1 MKAQSSVAT
10 HVQEPMK
17 LLGMSPIFLALAL
30 VGETLLTLIC
40 GFLIGNVAGFV
51 AFIVSLPFA
60 VGYCIKLRRNEPHC
74 DTLFLLP
81 NAFFKGKPIRHLVA
95 GGELDAP
102 RKKRK

>member
-1 MKAQSSVAT
+1 
-10 HVQEPMK
+10 MK
-17 LLGMSPIFLALAL
+17 LLGMSPVFMAIAL
-30 VGETLLTLIC
+30 VAETMLTLTI
-40 GFLIGNVAGFV
+40 GFLGGNVVGFV

-60 VGYCIKLRRNEPHC
+60 VGYCIKLRRSEPHC

-95 GGELDAP
+95 GDLLDAP